1 MGGGVEQP
9 LLRNWSAKLEY
20 LYVDLGKN
28 QSFNVVPGT
37 PETVSVTGNIV
48 RVGLAY
54 SFGDN
59 PAITRH

>member
-1 MGGGVEQP
+1 VGGGVEQP

-28 QSFNVVPGT
+28 HLFNVAPGT
-37 PETVSVTGNIV
+37 PETVSDTGNIV

-54 SFGDN
+54 SFGDS

>member
-1 MGGGVEQP
+1 MGGGVEHP
-9 LLRNWSAKLEY
+9 LLGNWSAKLEY

-28 QSFNVVPGT
+28 QLFNVALGT

-48 RVGLAY
+48 RVSLAY